1 MSTLA
6 EPEVPTAAPSAVVE
20 YSATEA
26 ALADLRSRY
35 QNVVFDVAT
44 TKGDKAARAARLEL
58 VTLRT
63 TLEKKR
69 GPRGS
74 DYWRNVNANR
84 KERNYGKRDK
94 D

>member
-6 EPEVPTAAPSAVVE
+6 EPEVPTTAPSAVVE

-44 TKGDKAARAARLEL
+44 TKGDKAAAPPGWNWSPCVPRWRRSAPRSRPPPWSGAA
-58 VTLRT
+58 
-63 TLEKKR
+63 
-69 GPRGS
+69 
-74 DYWRNVNANR
+74 
-84 KERNYGKRDK
+84 
-94 D
+94 